1 VLSEAKSAFV
11 DLSISLRFSRDDD
24 RFIKSQVKPAT
35 FLCKKM
41 NLAEHYHKLYTE
53 SIAKIA
59 AGNHETDHLIDSDTD
74 RRFGIT
80 LVIRPDVA
88 TKDKIQQ
95 FLTEAKAIEPE
106 QYYYQHADIHVT
118 LMSIISC
125 YEGFALKDINIQDYI
140 QLIQQVLARHQR
152 FKIQFKGLTASPSC
166 ILIQGFLT
174 DTLNEIRDDLRAAFK
189 NSDLQQSID
198 KRYAIQTAHATVIRF
213 RSELKNKE
221 PLIDLLEK
229 YRNFN
234 FGTFEV
240 KQVELVYNDWY
251 QRERFVKKL
260 HVFKL
265 G

>member
-1 VLSEAKSAFV
+1 
-11 DLSISLRFSRDDD
+11 
-24 RFIKSQVKPAT
+24 
-35 FLCKKM
+35 M
-41 NLAEHYHKLYTE
+41 NLAEHYHKLYIE
-53 SIAKIA
+53 SVAKIL
-59 AGNHETDHLIDSDTD
+59 AGRYEIDHLIDSDTD
-74 RRFGIT
+74 RRLGIT
-80 LVIRPDVA
+80 LVIRPDAA
-88 TKDKIQQ
+88 TNGKIQQ
-95 FLTEAKAIEPE
+95 FLTEVKAIEPD
-106 QYYYQHADIHVT
+106 QYYYQNADIHIT

-125 YEGFALKDINIQDYI
+125 YEGFDLKDIHVEDYI
-140 QLIQQVLARHQR
+140 QLIQKILERHKS

-174 DTLNEIRDDLRAAFK
+174 DTLNEIRDDLRTGFK

-213 RSELKNKE
+213 RSELASVE
-221 PLIDLLEK
+221 ALLNPIEK
-229 YRNFN
+229 YRDFD

-251 QRERFVKKL
+251 QREKFVTKL

>member
-1 VLSEAKSAFV
+1 
-11 DLSISLRFSRDDD
+11 
-24 RFIKSQVKPAT
+24 
-35 FLCKKM
+35 M

-59 AGNHETDHLIDSDTD
+59 AGNYETDHLIDSDTD
-74 RRFGIT
+74 QRFGIT
-80 LVIRPDVA
+80 LVIKPDDA
-88 TKDKIQQ
+88 TKGKIQQ
-95 FLTEAKAIEPE
+95 FLTEAKAIEPD
-106 QYYYQHADIHVT
+106 QYYYQNTDIHIT

-125 YEGFALKDINIQDYI
+125 YEGFDLKDINIQDYI
-140 QLIQQVLARHQR
+140 QLIQEVLARHKR
-152 FKIQFKGLTASPSC
+152 FKIQFKGLTASASC

-174 DTLNEIRDDLRAAFK
+174 DTLNEIRDDLRAGFK

-213 RSELKNKE
+213 RSELIHVDALLS
-221 PLIDLLEK
+221 LIEK
-229 YRNFN
+229 YRDFD

-260 HVFKL
+260 HQFSL
-265 G
+265 S